1 MLMMNSVLTDEE
13 RMLLQAL
20 GCKDKAQTIAV
31 LGEMKMILSLSVQT
45 CSHRLSAFLIS
56 WIKRRW
62 IMLME
67 CRWLSWKMMIQID
80 EKTTVSKRYR
90 RYLSVKV
97 LFSAH
102 LLIEVYEYIRFVF
115 RQSSIEI

>member
-1 MLMMNSVLTDEE
+1 MLMMNSVLTAEE

-102 LLIEVYEYIRFVF
+102 LLLSLIHI
-115 RQSSIEI
+115 

>member
-1 MLMMNSVLTDEE
+1 MLMMNSVLTAEE

-80 EKTTVSKRYR
+80 EKTTDIKTIPP
-90 RYLSVKV
+90 LFICKSVIQRS
-97 LFSAH
+97 FAH
-102 LLIEVYEYIRFVF
+102 RSL
-115 RQSSIEI
+115 

>member
-1 MLMMNSVLTDEE
+1 MLMMNSVLTAEE

-20 GCKDKAQTIAV
+20 GCKDKTQTIAV

-56 WIKRRW
+56 WRKRRW

-67 CRWLSWKMMIQID
+67 CR
-80 EKTTVSKRYR
+80 RYR

-102 LLIEVYEYIRFVF
+102 LLIKVYEYIRFVF